1 MSQETPTTTKS
12 EVPQSGGWIK
22 YAVEY
27 GPLALFFI
35 SYKIWG
41 LMPATA
47 VLVAASVVATVVG
60 YIRAGRLPWAPIIT
74 TVIVVLF
81 GGLTLV
87 FHNDTFIKM
96 KPTVVYTLFALTLW
110 GGLLF
115 RKPLMERLMGAS
127 IKMDH
132 IGWRK
137 LEARFALFCVGM
149 AVLNEIVWRT
159 QTENFWVYFKVGSI
173 FLTLLFMAT
182 QLPMIKRHLLPDP
195 AESESKGAPGE

>member
-1 MSQETPTTTKS
+1 MSQENPTATKPETPK
-12 EVPQSGGWIK
+12 SGGWIK
-22 YAVEY
+22 HAVEY
-27 GPLALFFI
+27 GPIVLFFI

-47 VLVAASVVATVVG
+47 VLVAASVAAVAIG
-60 YIRAGRLPWAPIIT
+60 FIRARRLPWAPIIT
-74 TVIVVLF
+74 TAIVVLF

-87 FHNDTFIKM
+87 FHDDRFIKM
-96 KPTVVYTLFALTLW
+96 KPTAVYSLFAITLW
-110 GGLLF
+110 AGLLLK
-115 RKPLMERLMGAS
+115 KPLMERLMGAG

-132 IGWRK
+132 AGWRK

-159 QTENFWVYFKVGSI
+159 QTENFWVNFKFGSI
-173 FLTLLFMAT
+173 FFTFLFMVT

-195 AESESKGAPGE
+195 AEGKPCE